1 MNAHTNHSVGVALWH
16 EIKGIA
22 VIDTVSCYIRKTTK
36 HLFKAYV
43 CRYMQAITLWS
54 YTIYIY
60 IYIYITMTCR
70 N

>member
-36 HLFKAYV
+36 HLLKACV
-43 CRYMQAITLWS
+43 FRYMPAITLWAH
-54 YTIYIY
+54 IIFC
-60 IYIYITMTCR
+60 IHIYITIIITS
-70 N
+70 